1 MKGGYRLVV
10 EEKKQK
16 GKTLFERILDESYCL
31 GKLDEYQK
39 MEMEIMTVSGMTLE
53 DIKQKFIQGYTLTA
67 PVYKSLSD
75 IGKEIEKTNMSGKS
89 EKRKRE
95 ERLWEYKAQLR
106 EWERSE
112 PCILHVCKWL
122 KWKKSKPV
130 LKRR

>member
-1 MKGGYRLVV
+1 MKGGYRLVT
-10 EEKKQK
+10 EEKK
-16 GKTLFERILDESYCL
+16 FEDKSVMEKFFDYRYVVA
-31 GKLDEYQK
+31 KLSEYEQR
-39 MEMEIMTVSGMTLE
+39 ELEIMSVSGMTLE
-53 DIKQKFIQGYTLTA
+53 DIKQKFMQGYTLTA

>member
-1 MKGGYRLVV
+1 MKGGYRLVA

-16 GKTLFERILDESYCL
+16 GKTLFERILDESYYL